1 MIPEM
6 GAMTAPI
13 LQMKVLGQLALGSP
27 ARVGVG
33 VLSGRARKEPRPS
46 VPGAHT
52 LTTTLCSLCVQGLRG
67 TEDTPGCLSYC
78 SPVHEGLG

>member
-6 GAMTAPI
+6 GAMTAPV
-13 LQMKVLGQLALGSP
+13 LQMKILGQLALGSP

-33 VLSGRARKEPRPS
+33 VLSGRARKEPRPL

-52 LTTTLCSLCVQGLRG
+52 LTTRLCSLCVQGLWAQRICQAASPTVVQRTRG
-67 TEDTPGCLSYC
+67 
-78 SPVHEGLG
+78 